1 MTSDSPKYSNW
12 TLASAII
19 AIILAVICLCGGW
32 IISPVSFLC
41 PLPAILLAA
50 LSLKSKRKA
59 LPIIALVLSIL
70 ALTVNGI
77 LGILFWTNMTSPQ
90 TIEMGKTFGS
100 LADTIGKLI
109 QTTITLIKYK
119 LNIH

>member
-1 MTSDSPKYSNW
+1 MTIDSPKYSNW
-12 TLASAII
+12 TLSASII
-19 AIILAVICLCGGW
+19 AIILAVLCLCGGW
-32 IISPVSFLC
+32 IFSPVSFLC

-70 ALTVNGI
+70 ALSVNGI
-77 LGILFWTNMTSPQ
+77 LGILFWTNTTDPQ

-109 QTTITLIKYK
+109 QTTITVIKLK